1 MNKMK
6 QYAVTV
12 ALLGAT
18 SLGLAACGGET
29 PTATPLVP
37 TATPVPPTATTAPSP
52 TTAPTAPLPTNTA
65 GSASTGGTSA
75 GATGPGADL
84 LNQAQTAMKGIKSY
98 HFVLKT
104 GTAGTATM
112 QAEGDFMAPDSA
124 RLSMDLGAAGKTEM
138 IIIGQDSYVKDPTG
152 TGYISMGSTGSAG
165 LGQSLS
171 PNQFGSFAQGAQ
183 SVTVVGDETI
193 DGVSTT
199 RVKFSYNLDQLASQS
214 ATATGLTTPG
224 VQLGTATGDAWIE
237 KGTNYLRQMQFA
249 STAAVVP
256 GVTTPVAGTDTT
268 TTITYSKFNET
279 VNPPIQKPT
288 NITTLPGVSD
298 AQTALPSLTQM
309 ATNLPS
315 SSDLATAVPGASD
328 LMTAIPG
335 GAPATSGTPTP

>member
-37 TATPVPPTATTAPSP
+37 TATTVPPTATTAPSP
-52 TTAPTAPLPTNTA
+52 TATPMPTNTV
-65 GSASTGGTSA
+65 GSAGTGSTSA

-84 LNQAQTAMKGIKSY
+84 LNQAQIAMKGIKSY

-104 GTAGTATM
+104 GTGGTTTI

-152 TGYISMGSTGSAG
+152 TGYISTGSTGSAG

-171 PNQFGSFAQGAQ
+171 PSQFGSFAQGAQ
-183 SVTVVGDETI
+183 SVTIVGDETI
-193 DGVSTT
+193 DGASTT
-199 RVKFSYNLDQLASQS
+199 HVKFSYNLDQMASQS
-214 ATATGLTTPG
+214 ATATGLATPG
-224 VQLGTATGDAWIE
+224 VQLGMTTGDAWIE
-237 KGTNYLRQMQFA
+237 KGTNYLRQMQFV
-249 STAAVVP
+249 SPAAVVP
-256 GVTTPVAGTDTT
+256 GTTTTPVAGTDTT
-268 TTITYSKFNET
+268 TTITYSKFNEAI
-279 VNPPIQKPT
+279 NPPIQKPT
-288 NITTLPGVSD
+288 NITTVPGVSD